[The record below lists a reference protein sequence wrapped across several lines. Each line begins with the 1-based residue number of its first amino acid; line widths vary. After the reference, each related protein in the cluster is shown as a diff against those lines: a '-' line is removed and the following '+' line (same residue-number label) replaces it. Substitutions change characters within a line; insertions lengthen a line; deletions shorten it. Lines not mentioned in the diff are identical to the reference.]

1 MLALQQTPRIQIH
14 CKGEISIMKETILG
28 NQLRKIPSIAVG
40 CMRLSEKSK
49 EEMNHFIH
57 SALEQGA
64 YFFDHADIYGGGMSE
79 TVFGDAFSYDPSLK
93 REDVFLQS
101 KCGIRQGCYDLSK
114 EYILEAVDGI
124 LKRLRT
130 DYLDLLLLH
139 RPDALVEP
147 EEVAAAFDVLFES
160 GKVRHFGVS
169 NHKPMQIALLQKYV
183 RQPLVANQVQFSIP
197 VSNLVANGMEVNME
211 TSGSID
217 HDGSLLDY
225 CRLHDITLQAWSPFQ
240 MPAWK
245 GCFLGSDEYPELN
258 QKLRELAEKY
268 HVSDTTIAAAWILR
282 HPANMQL
289 ITGTASESRL
299 EIAMAQPSSTLRTW
313 SRTALPF
320 IIP

>member
-1 MLALQQTPRIQIH
+1 MN
-14 CKGEISIMKETILG
+14 ETILG
-28 NQLRKIPSIAVG
+28 NQLRMVPSIAVG

-49 EEMNHFIH
+49 EEMNYFIH

-79 TVFGDAFSYDPSLK
+79 TVFGDAFSHDPSLK

-101 KCGIRQGCYDLSK
+101 KCGIRQGYYDLSK

-147 EEVAAAFDVLFES
+147 EEVAAAFDVLFDS

-211 TSGSID
+211 TPGSID

-245 GCFLGSDEYPELN
+245 GCFLGSDKYPELN

-299 EIAMAQPSSTLRTW
+299 REIIAACDI
-313 SRTALPF
+313 ALTRKEWYELYLSAGHPL
-320 IIP
+320 P

>member
-1 MLALQQTPRIQIH
+1 MN
-14 CKGEISIMKETILG
+14 ETILG
-28 NQLRKIPSIAVG
+28 NQLRKVPSIAVG

-79 TVFGDAFSYDPSLK
+79 TVFGDAFSHDPSLK

-169 NHKPMQIALLQKYV
+169 NHKPMQIAL
-183 RQPLVANQVQFSIP
+183 QPLVANQVQFSIP

-211 TSGSID
+211 TPGSID

-245 GCFLGSDEYPELN
+245 GCFLGSDDYPELN

-299 EIAMAQPSSTLRTW
+299 REIIAACDI
-313 SRTALPF
+313 ALTRKEWYELYLAAGHPL
-320 IIP
+320 P

>member
-1 MLALQQTPRIQIH
+1 
-14 CKGEISIMKETILG
+14 MKETILG

-40 CMRLSEKSK
+40 CMRFSEKSK

-57 SALEQGA
+57 SALEQ
-64 YFFDHADIYGGGMSE
+64 
-79 TVFGDAFSYDPSLK
+79 
-93 REDVFLQS
+93 DVLIQS

-147 EEVAAAFDVLFES
+147 EEVAAAFDVLFDS

-211 TSGSID
+211 TPGSID

-245 GCFLGSDEYPELN
+245 GCFLGSDKYPELN

-299 EIAMAQPSSTLRTW
+299 REIIAACDI
-313 SRTALPF
+313 ALTRKEWYELYLAAGHPL
-320 IIP
+320 P

>member
-1 MLALQQTPRIQIH
+1 
-14 CKGEISIMKETILG
+14 MKETILG
-28 NQLRKIPSIAVG
+28 NHLRKVPSIAVG

-49 EEMNHFIH
+49 DEMNHFIH

-79 TVFGDAFSYDPSLK
+79 TVFGEAFSGDPSLK
-93 REDVFLQS
+93 REDIFLQS
-101 KCGIRQGCYDLSK
+101 KCGIRQGFYDLSK
-114 EYILEAVDGI
+114 DHILESVDGI
-124 LKRLRT
+124 LKRLQT

-147 EEVAAAFDVLFES
+147 EDVAAAFDVLFES

-183 RQPLVANQVQFSIP
+183 RQPLVVNQVQFSIP

-211 TSGSID
+211 TPGSVD
-217 HDGSLLDY
+217 H
-225 CRLHDITLQAWSPFQ
+225 Q
-240 MPAWK
+240 MPSWK

-258 QKLRELAEKY
+258 RKICALAEKY
-268 HVSDTTIAAAWILR
+268 SVSDTTIAAAWILR

-289 ITGTASESRL
+289 VTGTASENRL
-299 EIAMAQPSSTLRTW
+299 KEIIAACAITLTREEW
-313 SRTALPF
+313 YELYLAAGHPLP
-320 IIP
+320 